1 MKKKGKFD
9 KRILIIFDGN
19 ITFVEYKE
27 IST

>member
-9 KRILIIFDGN
+9 KRILIILDGN

>member
-9 KRILIIFDGN
+9 KRIVIILDGN
-19 ITFVEYKE
+19 ITFVEYKK

>member
-9 KRILIIFDGN
+9 KRILLILDGN